1 MIWEVILM
9 PKPVNLM
16 PALRDWL
23 FCLSAATLILA
34 VTSACSPFYAFNDWV
49 DANSFMTMG
58 KGMVHGLVPYRDLF
72 EQKGP
77 LLYLIHGLAYL
88 IDHTGFFGVFVF
100 EAANWSVVL
109 YFTLKIAR
117 LFVRSE
123 YAAFIALAFTGLTLS
138 STHFETGDSAE
149 EFCFAFILVALYL
162 MIRHFKVT
170 YPNPLSD
177 SHALLAGVTAG
188 CVFMIK
194 YTMLGYWAG
203 FAFVLIVACSSNRRW
218 IELLRNALFF
228 FIGFLLACAPWL
240 LYLALNRGLQDFWQ
254 TYLYINLRLYAKNLT
269 LIERIRFIGQTLSAN
284 LDKNLVAGLVTL
296 FGLYSFSFS
305 RRFFNN
311 HFGRLIPLAC
321 LFLMAG
327 FSYFGARSSPYYF
340 LAFFPFLI
348 FGLIAVCQT
357 IEKRFRLKLAAGQWQ
372 AALIGFCAVMVFWAI
387 SFSPNIPLL
396 KNDREDY
403 PQYCFAAIINQVP
416 DATLLNYGFL
426 DGGFYTAANITPT
439 MKYFMINNISDS
451 KLPVMRDEQERYLKE
466 KLTSFVVIRMGK
478 NADANAYEA
487 PGLHENYELV
497 SEMNFKYKASSTL
510 EFKYALYKVR
520 S

>member
-149 EFCFAFILVALYL
+149 EFCFAFILVAL
-162 MIRHFKVT
+162 
-170 YPNPLSD
+170 
-177 SHALLAGVTAG
+177 
-188 CVFMIK
+188 
-194 YTMLGYWAG
+194 
-203 FAFVLIVACSSNRRW
+203 
-218 IELLRNALFF
+218 
-228 FIGFLLACAPWL
+228 
-240 LYLALNRGLQDFWQ
+240 
-254 TYLYINLRLYAKNLT
+254 
-269 LIERIRFIGQTLSAN
+269 
-284 LDKNLVAGLVTL
+284 
-296 FGLYSFSFS
+296 
-305 RRFFNN
+305 
-311 HFGRLIPLAC
+311 
-321 LFLMAG
+321 
-327 FSYFGARSSPYYF
+327 
-340 LAFFPFLI
+340 
-348 FGLIAVCQT
+348 
-357 IEKRFRLKLAAGQWQ
+357 
-372 AALIGFCAVMVFWAI
+372 
-387 SFSPNIPLL
+387 
-396 KNDREDY
+396 
-403 PQYCFAAIINQVP
+403 
-416 DATLLNYGFL
+416 
-426 DGGFYTAANITPT
+426 
-439 MKYFMINNISDS
+439 
-451 KLPVMRDEQERYLKE
+451 
-466 KLTSFVVIRMGK
+466 
-478 NADANAYEA
+478 
-487 PGLHENYELV
+487 
-497 SEMNFKYKASSTL
+497 
-510 EFKYALYKVR
+510 
-520 S
+520 